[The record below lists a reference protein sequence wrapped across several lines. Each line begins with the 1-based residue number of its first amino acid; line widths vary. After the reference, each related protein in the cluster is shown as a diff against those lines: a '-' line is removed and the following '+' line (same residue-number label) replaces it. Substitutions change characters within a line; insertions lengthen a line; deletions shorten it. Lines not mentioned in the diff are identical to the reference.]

1 MTRDEEMEQFIERQR
16 ALGRFYVVQITNH
29 FFEVELEKFLRA
41 NECKFSVPILP
52 GETLEQAQKRG
63 STPSGESAMLNPAT
77 QVMFRAGLPACREYM
92 ASFVE
97 SAKWTARV
105 TSK

>member
-1 MTRDEEMEQFIERQR
+1 MTREEEAEQFIERQR

-41 NECKFSVPILP
+41 SGCKFSIPILP

-63 STPSGESAMLNPAT
+63 SQSSGE
-77 QVMFRAGLPACREYM
+77 VKCGLTY
-92 ASFVE
+92 
-97 SAKWTARV
+97 TARN
-105 TSK
+105 